1 MGVCFFLLIQHIK
14 KLDSTCLS
22 LKNEVNIKQINKPR
36 NRAWLSMI
44 KISLSGNIST
54 PDYLSRTLI
63 KVSCDFLGWRSNRDC
78 STPLVIIKSIWSM
91 QSYLSKQETLSA
103 SVSSCTS
110 KTLIFSFVAMLIREC
125 IINGLFSSAQDASR
139 CKRRMGGSCGAALVP
154 GSPACS
160 QIRKRNSRP
169 LSTLMPT

>member
-1 MGVCFFLLIQHIK
+1 
-14 KLDSTCLS
+14 
-22 LKNEVNIKQINKPR
+22 
-36 NRAWLSMI
+36 MI

-169 LSTLMPT
+169 LSTLMPTWIGWYLGWPCIGVTWVKSSVAPRPPHAPPVLLKVDTQ